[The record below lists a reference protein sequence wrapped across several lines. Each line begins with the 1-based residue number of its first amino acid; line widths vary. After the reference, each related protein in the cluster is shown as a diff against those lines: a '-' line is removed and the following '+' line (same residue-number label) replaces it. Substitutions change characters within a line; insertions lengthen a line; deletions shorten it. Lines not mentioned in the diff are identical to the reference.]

1 MVASTSQAF
10 NHRKYLTDKG
20 SMQDSNSPGCYM
32 LVRAKNFV
40 CVAGQTLWWGLCE
53 HSFLHRTMCLA
64 KSCCRICGVS
74 NLSHKL
80 VLCLQFTVHTAMCPD
95 TPGRVCTEWP
105 IQPWCHCAEDYQLP
119 NKQMKVKGQGS
130 TTAGGSQMFA
140 EHTLQSQAAY
150 DYILFSFLH
159 KLDISVVWSKT

>member
-40 CVAGQTLWWGLCE
+40 CVAGQALWWGLCE

-119 NKQMKVKGQGS
+119 NKQMKVKGTRQYHGRGF
-130 TTAGGSQMFA
+130 TDVCRAHTAVTGCIWL
-140 EHTLQSQAAY
+140 H
-150 DYILFSFLH
+150 IFL
-159 KLDISVVWSKT
+159 ISS